1 MKRSIR
7 AGFTLVE
14 LLVVIGIIA
23 LLISILLP
31 SLNRARETANRVKCA
46 SNLKQVGQAIL
57 LYSNENRNAYP
68 RTRITTSPIVTP
80 TWGTPYKDADL
91 ATAVAT
97 TSSDPFSPLPNAQA
111 TAASTYSPDY
121 NDVTGALFL
130 LLRTQDLVP
139 EVFTC
144 PSSNAE
150 KFDYGGQGASALSFT
165 NWIGQAGVKK
175 NVSYSYQNPYPTT
188 TATGNGFK
196 LNNSITA
203 EFAVMSDI
211 NPGEGATPTATDSVT
226 NVLSTASARDTRKG
240 NSSNHDKDGQNV
252 LYGDGHVEFQ
262 QSPFVGVGR
271 DNIFTARTVSTTTGG
286 GGYASPF
293 GTNAAT
299 FWQTSSFDANDSFL
313 LPIDD

>member
-68 RTRITTSPIVTP
+68 RTIMTTNADVKP
-80 TWGTPYKDADL
+80 TWGSPYTTAQVA
-91 ATAVAT
+91 ATVAT
-97 TSSDPFSPLPNAQA
+97 TTSDPFGQMTVANNYTP
-111 TAASTYSPDY
+111 TY
-121 NDVTGALFL
+121 NDVSAALFL

-139 EVFTC
+139 EIFTC

-150 KFDYGGQGASALSFT
+150 KFTYGGQGGSALSFT
-165 NWIGQAGVKK
+165 NWTGQGAAIVT
-175 NVSYSYQNPYPTT
+175 NLSYSYQNPYPNQ
-188 TATGNGFK
+188 TAVGGGFK

-211 NPGEGATPTATDSVT
+211 NPGVTGGANDDVTKVGSTDS
-226 NVLSTASARDTRKG
+226 ARLTKPG
-240 NSSNHDKDGQNV
+240 NSNNHDKDGQNV
-252 LYGDGHVEFQ
+252 LFGDGHVEFV
-262 QSPFVGVGR
+262 QSPFVGIGR
-271 DNIFTARTVSTTTGG
+271 DNIYTSRTTSTTTAG
-286 GGYASPF
+286 AST
-293 GTNAAT
+293 GINTGAS
-299 FWQTSSFDANDSFL
+299 FWNYSSYDANDSFL
-313 LPIDD
+313 LPMDD